1 MADLKDRL
9 FGALFR
15 RARSFGAW
23 SFGFQSFGSMPDD
36 VKQRLT
42 SVQVERA
49 LEHVPMIYAVALFN
63 ITLIMVLC
71 FHMGLPAS
79 SYSWMGV
86 VAIISFIRMI
96 LWIRKARSPKK
107 LRNPHQLLRN
117 LSRVSLG
124 MICGLSAWS
133 VYALTTDIFGDMILI
148 PVSLVFGSTCIAHC
162 LAPIRKVAISVL
174 IIGVV
179 PAAAFMMLWG
189 DFESIILGASMLSIA
204 LLMTIFLSE
213 SYQRIVDG
221 IVMEEQIR
229 TLANTDPLTGLAN
242 RRAIMDALN
251 RADAEKASY
260 AIAMLDLD
268 GFKQINDSLGHHIG
282 DALLQTVAARLTK
295 AALPAEYVGRMGGDE
310 FIILMPGATGSGEAA
325 ARTTALL
332 GALCTPAHIE
342 GERLTLAGS
351 IGYALYPKHGLD
363 SEAVLIAADDAL
375 YEAKRMRNNSDCG
388 ADEAQRNQGDPES
401 QFGSGFG
408 AQNAA

>member
-1 MADLKDRL
+1 MADLKDRF

-15 RARSFGAW
+15 RDRSFR
-23 SFGFQSFGSMPDD
+23 SMPDD
-36 VKQRLT
+36 VQQRLT

-63 ITLIMVLC
+63 ITLIMVMC
-71 FHMGLPAS
+71 FHMDLPFS
-79 SYSWMGV
+79 SYVWMGV
-86 VAIISFIRMI
+86 VAILAFCRMI
-96 LWIRKARSPKK
+96 LWIRRSRAPQQ
-107 LRNPHQLLRN
+107 LNNPRQMLRN
-117 LSRVSLG
+117 LAWISLG
-124 MICGLSAWS
+124 LISGLSAWS

-174 IIGVV
+174 GVGVV
-179 PAAAFMMLWG
+179 PAALFMMLWG

-221 IVMEEQIR
+221 IVMEEKIR
-229 TLANTDPLTGLAN
+229 ALANTDPLTGLAN
-242 RRAIMDALN
+242 RRAIMDALD
-251 RADAEKASY
+251 RVDEEQSAY
-260 AIAMLDLD
+260 AVAMLDLD

-282 DALLQTVAARLTK
+282 DALLQTVADRLTK

-310 FIILMPGATGSGEAA
+310 FIILMPDAASPGAAA

-332 GALCTPAHIE
+332 GALCTPAHIG
-342 GERLTLAGS
+342 GEHLTLAGS
-351 IGYALYPKHGLD
+351 MGYALYPKDGSD

-375 YEAKRMRNNSDCG
+375 YEAKRMRKDSD
-388 ADEAQRNQGDPES
+388 DERQSDYA
-401 QFGSGFG
+401 GSNVRTGIG
-408 AQNAA
+408 GQNAA